1 MPQSPL
7 LSSHRSRAA
16 GLIALVLPLT
26 ACQTTQE
33 TPRVLDGFSMPPLPI
48 SSPREMMGK
57 DDGALRATLGNPAL
71 LRSEDIAQV
80 WQYRG
85 ASCVLD
91 FFLYQEGE
99 HYMVTHIE
107 SRSQAG
113 GAARPDL
120 CLHDVHRTRY
130 LSKSAGV

>member
-1 MPQSPL
+1 MTWTPPFSAR
-7 LSSHRSRAA
+7 RSRAA
-16 GLIALVLPLT
+16 GLIALILPLA

-33 TPRVLDGFSMPPLPI
+33 APRVLDGFSMPPMPI

-57 DDGALRATLGNPAL
+57 DEGALRTTLGNPAL

-99 HYMVTHIE
+99 HFMVTHIE
-107 SRSQAG
+107 SRSQTG
-113 GAARPDL
+113 GAVRPDI
-120 CLHDVHRTRY
+120 CLRDVHRSRY
-130 LSKSAGV
+130 INKSAGV